1 MIAAMPVET
10 WDPRFVTSAQA
21 AGIGELIARVWPKP
35 NVDAADRTRQLVESA
50 RTWRGPA
57 THGPR
62 CFVVLDDDQV
72 VAHAAIWPREIVA
85 GGRRM
90 TVAGLS
96 RVGADPALRGRGLG
110 ELVVRAA
117 LAPVDDGEFPFA
129 LFQASRRVQRFYEK
143 IGATIV
149 ENRIVN
155 SLADDP
161 TANPFWDEIVMR
173 YPRGID
179 WPKGEINLLGPG
191 F

>member
-10 WDPRFVTSAQA
+10 WDPRCLTPDQA
-21 AGIGELIARVWPKP
+21 AGIGELIARVWPKA
-35 NVDAADRTRQLVESA
+35 NVDAADRTRQLIETAS
-50 RTWRGPA
+50 RWQGPA
-57 THGPR
+57 EHAPR
-62 CFVVLDDDQV
+62 CFVVMDENQV
-72 VAHAAIWPREIVA
+72 VAHAAIWPREIA
-85 GGRRM
+85 AEGRRM
-90 TVAGLS
+90 MVAGLS

-129 LFQASRRVQRFYEK
+129 LFQASRRVQPFYEK
-143 IGATIV
+143 IGAV
-149 ENRIVN
+149 LVDNPIVN

-173 YPRGID
+173 YPAEGD
-179 WPKGEINLLGPG
+179 WPKGEIDLLGPG

>member
-10 WDPRFVTSAQA
+10 WNPRSLTPAQA
-21 AGIGELIARVWPKP
+21 AAIGEFISRVWPKP
-35 NVDAADRTRQLVESA
+35 NVGAAERTRQLADAA
-50 RTWRGPA
+50 RNWRGRA

-62 CFVVLDDDQV
+62 CFVVLDEGQV
-72 VAHAAIWPREIVA
+72 VAHAAIWPREIVVEEE
-85 GGRRM
+85 RL
-90 TVAGLS
+90 TVAGLA

-117 LAPVDDGEFPFA
+117 LAPVDEGEFPFA
-129 LFQASRRVQRFYEK
+129 LFQASRRVQLFYEK
-143 IGATIV
+143 LGAAVV

-161 TANPFWDEIVMR
+161 TANPFWDEIAMR
-173 YPRGID
+173 YPGDRD
-179 WPKGEINLLGPG
+179 WPSGAIDLLGPG